1 MERSKLDE
9 ERIAAITKEE
19 EARGL
24 APKCA
29 RMKAQYFD
37 AMAGIAVARQ
47 SKKAAESLGELLNC
61 EKELNDWRG
70 ELRALFLRNAR
81 LEGYLLA
88 SGLLRKT
95 FEEACAL
102 PYMAGWVTAGDI
114 AFAGR

>member
-9 ERIAAITKEE
+9 ERIAAIAREE
-19 EARGL
+19 ERKGL

-29 RMKAQYFD
+29 RMKAGYFD
-37 AMAGIAVARQ
+37 ALAGIAVARQ
-47 SKKAAESLGELLNC
+47 SKKAAASLGELLNC
-61 EKELNDWRG
+61 EMELNEWRG

-88 SGLLRKT
+88 RGLLDKT
-95 FEEACAL
+95 FEEACDL